1 MQRYLIGDEVK
12 AFRRGRGVILAV
24 AKPGALIEDICRP
37 VMAHMARLAMQG
49 KRVTLPRA
57 DANDRFK
64 GALTHYLIETDTKLE
79 WVPWHLTKR
88 VTSKVDPA
96 SAPVRSLISG
106 SAVLGRAARP
116 KPALHA
122 LAA

>member
-1 MQRYLIGDEVK
+1 MQRYVIGDEVK

-57 DANDRFK
+57 DSNDRFK
-64 GALTHYLIETDTKLE
+64 GALTHYLIETDTTLE

-88 VTSKVDPA
+88 VTGKADPA
-96 SAPVRSLISG
+96 STTFRSLTAG
-106 SAVLGRAARP
+106 STALARATRP